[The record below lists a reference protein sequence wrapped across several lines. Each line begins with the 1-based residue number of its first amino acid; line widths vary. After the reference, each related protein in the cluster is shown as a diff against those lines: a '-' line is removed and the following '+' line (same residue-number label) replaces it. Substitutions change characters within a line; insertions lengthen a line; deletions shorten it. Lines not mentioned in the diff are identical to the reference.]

1 MTPVFEPKGEQPT
14 NLTPVQRP
22 LQPSNAY
29 HSAAL
34 QVDPDT
40 IPPQLVADNSTP
52 CSESTTRYLTL
63 RTNVTMDP
71 KAPTK
76 QKSIWVQS
84 KRLCSK
90 AERLP
95 PQSARGRLEELQEKF
110 DHLEQFGVF
119 QRPEDVGIT
128 LEYLK
133 PSFLVKEPNGPS
145 RLVTAFFD
153 VGRYRKP
160 RSSLLPDGD
169 STLRCVALWS
179 HILVTDLK
187 SVFFFFFFF

>member
-1 MTPVFEPKGEQPT
+1 MTPVFKPKGEQPT
-14 NLTPVQRP
+14 NLSPAQRP

-40 IPPQLVADNSTP
+40 IPPEVVADNSTP

-63 RTNVTMDP
+63 RTKVTMDP

-76 QKSIWVQS
+76 QRSIWVQS
-84 KRLCSK
+84 KRLYSK

-95 PQSARGRLEELQEKF
+95 PQPAGGRLEELQEKF
-110 DHLEQFGVF
+110 DHLERLGVF

-128 LEYLK
+128 LEYLN

-145 RLVTAFFD
+145 RLVTAFAD
-153 VGRYRKP
+153 VGRYSKP
-160 RSSLLPDGD
+160 RASLLPDGD
-169 STLRCVALWS
+169 SPL
-179 HILVTDLK
+179 
-187 SVFFFFFFF
+187 